1 MEEIERLEIV
11 REEIEKLDKIELVRE
26 IAREIWKKLSVE
38 IEKIEN
44 QEIAKDMVREK
55 LGREIIIVIRLKE
68 LEKLELGILN
78 NLEKLKN

>member
-26 IAREIWKKLSVE
+26 TAREIWKKLSVE

>member
-1 MEEIERLEIV
+1 MEEIERLEIL

-38 IEKIEN
+38 IEKIES